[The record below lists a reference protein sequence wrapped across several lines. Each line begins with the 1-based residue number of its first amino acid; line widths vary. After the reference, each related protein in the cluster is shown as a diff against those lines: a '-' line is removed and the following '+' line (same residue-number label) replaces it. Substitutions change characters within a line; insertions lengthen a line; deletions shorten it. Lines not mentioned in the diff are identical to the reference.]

1 MHNHLPTLKSG
12 TFYTMASGGLGF
24 GLPAAVGVALARPAA
39 RVIALVGDG
48 SAMYSIQALW
58 SAVQLKLAMTFV
70 ILNNRRYAAL
80 QEFAPTF
87 GFAAGAKLEGTDLGG
102 LDFVAMA
109 RGMGVV
115 DAVRVDR
122 PEALRDALDAALRS
136 DGAGA
141 GRDRR
146 RLNHRSE
153 RRHEDA
159 RPPVVALP
167 SPFRSSL
174 SLPASH
180 RGSLSRR
187 PGPTKPI
194 RIVVGFPPGG
204 AADQIARLV
213 GQPLQEALGQPVV
226 VENRTG
232 AGGNVAGDA
241 VAKSAPDGYTLLM
254 SSGGMVSVNP
264 HIYPKMAFDPAKDL
278 TPVAAAARVSVYLV
292 VRPEFPA
299 KNVQEFLAYAK
310 ANPGKL
316 SYGSPGNGSSPHL
329 AGEMMNS
336 QAGTSTRHIP
346 YRGAAPA
353 LQDLLGGQIDFL
365 MDPGIALPQVQAGKL
380 KLLAVGGL
388 QRTPLYPDVPT
399 LDESGLKGFD
409 ADTLFGFYAPAATP
423 RPVIERLN
431 AEINRIL
438 ATKPVVDRIGAL
450 GGATAPMTPSQFDA
464 KARDDFQRFGAII
477 RERKIVG
484 D

>member
-1 MHNHLPTLKSG
+1 MLIVRSIGRRAALS
-12 TFYTMASGGLGF
+12 
-24 GLPAAVGVALARPAA
+24 AAVVVL
-39 RVIALVGDG
+39 
-48 SAMYSIQALW
+48 
-58 SAVQLKLAMTFV
+58 
-70 ILNNRRYAAL
+70 
-80 QEFAPTF
+80 
-87 GFAAGAKLEGTDLGG
+87 AAGA
-102 LDFVAMA
+102 
-109 RGMGVV
+109 
-115 DAVRVDR
+115 
-122 PEALRDALDAALRS
+122 
-136 DGAGA
+136 
-141 GRDRR
+141 
-146 RLNHRSE
+146 
-153 RRHEDA
+153 
-159 RPPVVALP
+159 LP
-167 SPFRSSL
+167 QNASAQAW
-174 SLPASH
+174 PAKTIH
-180 RGSLSRR
+180 V
-187 PGPTKPI
+187 
-194 RIVVGFPPGG
+194 VVGFPPGG

-226 VENRTG
+226 TENKTG
-232 AGGNVAGDA
+232 AGGNVAGDT
-241 VAKSAPDGYTLLM
+241 VAKAAPDGHTLLM

-264 HIYPKMAFDPAKDL
+264 HIYAKMSFDPAKDL

-299 KNVQEFLAYAK
+299 KNVAEFLAYAK

-329 AGEMMNS
+329 AGEMLNS
-336 QAGTSTRHIP
+336 QAGLTTRHIP

-365 MDPGIALPQVQAGKL
+365 LDPGIALPQVQAGKL
-380 KLLAVGGL
+380 RLLAVGGL
-388 QRTPLYPDVPT
+388 QRSPLYPDVPT

-438 ATKPVVDRIGAL
+438 ASKPVADRIVAL
-450 GGATAPMTPSQFDA
+450 GGATVPMTPAQFEA